1 MDALRILRIIVALL
15 STLFLLSCSSG
26 GSDTVAGGGIGGT
39 GTVVTTISD
48 PPVCKTP
55 SGDFEN
61 VWVAITRVRAHTSSN
76 AGPNDSGW
84 VDLVDLRA
92 KPMQIDL
99 LDLETTTTNCILT
112 VLGSTSGIP
121 AGQYQQIRF
130 HLLSN
135 TPAQGEATP
144 PSNNCG
150 SNNGYN
156 CVVLTGGGIETL
168 QLSSEAQTGLKIPSG
183 QIAGGHFTV
192 PAGQVVDLNIDFDA
206 CASIVLQGNGKY
218 RLKPVLHAGEISL
231 NTTAIS
237 GLVVDSDGGAS
248 IGNAIVLIEQKD
260 AENIDRVIMQ
270 KLTDANGRFIF
281 CPLPTGTYDV
291 VVSAKNQT
299 KTYNA
304 TITLGVGVGTAMGDI
319 PLFIAS
325 RSANINGQV
334 AAEITGLGQEVDI
347 DISALKYAILS
358 LPTLQVTIP
367 VFSGS
372 TPSSATPTTVT
383 AQKGIPANYSLL
395 VPIGDLHVGTFNSA
409 GTSYSTVSGDYLINA
424 QAINCA
430 ESSQSTG
437 SLSESPQGTIKAPD
451 ITFTGCSGNY

>member
-15 STLFLLSCSSG
+15 SILFLLSCSSG

-48 PPVCKTP
+48 PPVCKAP
-55 SGDFEN
+55 IGDFAN
-61 VWVAITRVRAHTSSN
+61 VWVTITRVRAHTSSN

-84 VDLVDLRA
+84 VDLVDLRD

-99 LDLETTTTNCILT
+99 FNLDSTNCILT

-135 TPAQGEATP
+135 TPPQNEATP

-237 GLVVDSDGGAS
+237 GRVVDSDGGAS

-270 KLTDANGRFIF
+270 KLTGSDGRFIF

-319 PLFIAS
+319 KLYPATGTGTIK
-325 RSANINGQV
+325 GDV
-334 AAEITGLGQEVDI
+334 TTVITGSGQEVDI
-347 DISALKYAILS
+347 DISGLKYATSS
-358 LPTLQVTIP
+358 LRVTIP
-367 VFSGS
+367 VFQGS
-372 TPSSATPTTVT
+372 TPTTVT
-383 AQKGIPANYSLL
+383 APNGIPTNYSLS
-395 VPIGDLHVGTFNSA
+395 VPTGNPQVGTFNSA
-409 GTSYSTVSGDYLINA
+409 GTSYSPVSGGYFINA
-424 QAINCA
+424 EADNCTQ
-430 ESSQSTG
+430 SSQSTTELNVG
-437 SLSESPQGTIKAPD
+437 PGGEVTAPD

>member
-1 MDALRILRIIVALL
+1 MDALRILRIIMAIF
-15 STLFLLSCSSG
+15 SSLFLLSCSSG

-39 GTVVTTISD
+39 GTVTTTISD
-48 PPVCKTP
+48 PPVCKAP
-55 SGDFEN
+55 IGDFEN
-61 VWVAITRVRAHTSSN
+61 VWVTITRVRAHTSANS
-76 AGPNDSGW
+76 GPNDSGW
-84 VDLVDLRA
+84 VDLVDLRD

-99 LDLETTTTNCILT
+99 LDLEKTTTDCILT
-112 VLGSTSGIP
+112 QLGSTSGIP

-135 TPAQGEATP
+135 TPAQNEATP

-156 CVVLTGGGIETL
+156 CVVLPGGGIETL

-192 PAGQVVDLNIDFDA
+192 PAGQAVDLNIDFDA
-206 CASIVLQGNGKY
+206 CASIVLQGNGTY

-231 NTTAIS
+231 NTTAIT
-237 GLVVDSDGGAS
+237 GRVVDSDGGAS

-270 KLTDANGRFIF
+270 TLTDADGGFIF
-281 CPLPTGTYDV
+281 CPLPPGTYDV

-304 TITLGVGVGTAMGDI
+304 TITLGVGVGTAMG
-319 PLFIAS
+319 
-325 RSANINGQV
+325 NIKLSPATGTGIIKGNV
-334 AAEITGLGQEVDI
+334 TAVITGSGQEVDI
-347 DISALKYAILS
+347 DISGLKYATSS
-358 LPTLQVTIP
+358 LRVTIP
-367 VFSGS
+367 MFQGS
-372 TPSSATPTTVT
+372 TPTTVT
-383 AQKGIPANYSLL
+383 APNKNPTNYSLS
-395 VPIGDLHVGTFNSA
+395 VPTGNLHVGTFSGT
-409 GTSYSTVSGDYLINA
+409 GTSYSQVSGGYFINA
-424 QAINCA
+424 EAENCTQ
-430 ESSQSTG
+430 SSQSTTE
-437 SLSESPQGTIKAPD
+437 LSVGPGGEVTAPD